1 MKLSNKMTFRFI
13 LYFLTFYG
21 MLFIGTALMFGFFIF
36 EMMKGF
42 YYHDIRVLEQSEV
55 EWAVLQD
62 EGGISL
68 SDALLDIAERSG
80 GIVQILDKDGSVLT
94 SSKEGILPTS
104 YGMKE
109 LKNLAEQK
117 GIRTWTLEDG
127 HYLLFQEYTETDVL
141 LAELQKNSSFP
152 DLDDQDLHLLEK
164 EGAVFELFSDT
175 GELLFSTS
183 PANSKSLLATD
194 LLESNSAVNERKELL
209 SATTVQGGSIAVV
222 WMENPYYQALASL
235 DKQLFSTFSK
245 WFVLYHLLLLFVTL
259 GFSLWIGRRFG
270 KPVFYFLRWM
280 ERLSKKEYRRP
291 EDRKIRRRKD
301 DRLKR
306 KYRIYEDVDF
316 SLTRLAQNLQENE
329 RMINQTE
336 KLREDWITGLS
347 HDLKTPLSSIYG
359 YAVMLES
366 NHQWSSDEV
375 RGFAKTMME
384 KAGYMDALINDLTY
398 TYQLKN
404 DGVQLDKKNIEL
416 YEYIRSYVERR
427 DWRNPIFIEGE
438 KRGHVLI
445 DPSRFE
451 RVLDNLIGNAS
462 KHNPP
467 ETVIHLQLASR
478 SEWIELVIRDEG
490 AGIPPEV
497 MDHLFNRYYRGT
509 NTTTDESGTGL
520 GLTIA
525 KQLIE
530 AHGGEVQVGT
540 SSKGTEIAI
549 RLPRQ
554 EEG

>member
-13 LYFLTFYG
+13 IYFLTFYG
-21 MLFIGTALMFGFFIF
+21 MLFLGTAIMFGFFLF

-42 YYHDIRVLEQSEV
+42 YYHDIRVLEQSEM
-55 EWAVLQD
+55 EWAVQQD
-62 EGGISL
+62 EGGVGL
-68 SDALLDIAERSG
+68 SDSLIDIAERSG
-80 GIVQILDKDGSVLT
+80 GIVQILDENGSVLN
-94 SSKEGILPTS
+94 SSKDGFLPTF
-104 YGMKE
+104 YGMNE
-109 LKNLAEQK
+109 LENLGEQNR
-117 GIRTWTLEDG
+117 IRTWSLEDG
-127 HYLLFQEYTETDVL
+127 HYLIFQEYTETDVL
-141 LAELQKNSSFP
+141 MAELKKNSSFP
-152 DLDDQDLHLLEK
+152 ALDDQALHLLEE
-164 EGAVFELFSDT
+164 EGAVFELFSET
-175 GELLFSTS
+175 GKLKFSTS
-183 PANSKSLLATD
+183 PTGSKSLLATD
-194 LLESNSAVNERKELL
+194 LLESNSSVNERKELL
-209 SATTVQGGSIAVV
+209 SSMRVQDGSIAVV
-222 WMENPYYQALASL
+222 RMENPYYQALESL
-235 DKQLFSTFSK
+235 DKDLFSSFSK

-306 KYRIYEDVDF
+306 KYRIYEDVDV

-366 NHQWSSDEV
+366 NHQWSSEEV

-404 DGVQLDKKNIEL
+404 DGVQLDKKNVEL
-416 YEYIRSYVERR
+416 YEYIRSYLERR
-427 DWRNPIFIEGE
+427 DWRNPIYIEGE
-438 KRGHVLI
+438 QRGLVLI

-462 KHNPP
+462 KHNQP
-467 ETVIHLQLASR
+467 ETAIHLQLATLPD
-478 SEWIELVIRDEG
+478 WIELVIRDEG

-497 MDHLFNRYYRGT
+497 IDHLFNRYYRGT

-530 AHGGEVQVGT
+530 AHGGEVQVFS

-554 EEG
+554 DRR

>member
-13 LYFLTFYG
+13 LYFLAFYG
-21 MLFIGTALMFGFFIF
+21 ILFIGTAIMFGVFIF
-36 EMMKGF
+36 QMMKGF
-42 YYHDIRVLEQSEV
+42 YYHDIRVLEQSEM
-55 EWAVLQD
+55 EWAVIHD
-62 EGGISL
+62 DKGISP

-80 GIVQILDKDGSVLT
+80 GIVQILDQDGTVLA
-94 SSKEGILPTS
+94 SSKDGILPTS
-104 YGMKE
+104 YGMNE
-109 LKNLAEQK
+109 LKTLVDQQ

-127 HYLLFQEYTETDVL
+127 HILLFEEYTETDSL
-141 LAELQKNSSFP
+141 LAELEKNPQFP
-152 DLDDQDLHLLEK
+152 VLTETDLQMLGRK
-164 EGAVFELFSDT
+164 GAIFELFSET
-175 GELLFSTS
+175 GELLNSTS
-183 PANSKSLLATD
+183 TSGSKPLKATD
-194 LLESNSAVNERKELL
+194 LLKSNSSVNERKELL
-209 SATTVQGGSIAVV
+209 SSTSVQGGNIAVIR
-222 WMENPYYQALASL
+222 MDNPYYQALDSL
-235 DKQLFSTFSK
+235 DKKLFISFSK
-245 WFVLYHLLLLFVTL
+245 GFVLYHLLLLFVTL

-280 ERLSKKEYRRP
+280 ERLSKKDYTRL
-291 EDRKIRRRKD
+291 EDRKIRRQKD

-306 KYRIYEDVDF
+306 KYRIYEDVDM
-316 SLTRLAQNLQENE
+316 SLTRLAANLQENE
-329 RMINQTE
+329 RTINRTE

-366 NHQWSSDEV
+366 NHQWSSEEV

-404 DGVQLDKKNIEL
+404 DGVQLEMKNMEL
-416 YEYIRSYVERR
+416 HEYISQYVERR
-427 DWRNPIFIEGE
+427 DWQNPIVIEGE
-438 KRGHVLI
+438 KKGHVLI

-467 ETVIHLQLASR
+467 ETAIHLHLTSQE
-478 SEWIELVIRDEG
+478 EWMELVIQDEG

-497 MDHLFNRYYRGT
+497 IDHLFNRYYRGT

-530 AHGGEVQVGT
+530 AHGGEVQVF
-540 SSKGTEIAI
+540 SSSEGTEIVI

-554 EEG
+554 NS

>member
-13 LYFLTFYG
+13 LYFLAFYG
-21 MLFIGTALMFGFFIF
+21 ILFIGTAIMFGVFIF
-36 EMMKGF
+36 QMMKGF
-42 YYHDIRVLEQSEV
+42 YYHDIRVLEQSEM
-55 EWAVLQD
+55 EWAVIHD
-62 EGGISL
+62 DKGISP

-80 GIVQILDKDGSVLT
+80 GIVQILSKEGEVLA
-94 SSKEGILPTS
+94 SSKDGILPTS
-104 YGMKE
+104 YGMNE
-109 LKNLAEQK
+109 LKTLAEQK

-127 HYLLFQEYTETDVL
+127 HILLFEEYTEADDL
-141 LAELQKNSSFP
+141 LAELEKKPHFP
-152 DLDDQDLHLLEK
+152 DLTETDLQMLERK
-164 EGAVFELFSDT
+164 GAVFELFSET
-175 GELLFSTS
+175 GELLSSTS
-183 PANSKSLLATD
+183 TSGSKPLMATD
-194 LLESNSAVNERKELL
+194 LLKSNSSVNERKELL
-209 SATTVQGGSIAVV
+209 SSTSVQGGNIAVIR
-222 WMENPYYQALASL
+222 MDNPYYQALDSL
-235 DKQLFSTFSK
+235 DKKLLISFSK
-245 WFVLYHLLLLFVTL
+245 GFVLYHLLLLFVTL

-280 ERLSKKEYRRP
+280 ERLSKKDYKRP
-291 EDRKIRRRKD
+291 EDRKIRRQKD

-306 KYRIYEDVDF
+306 KYRIYEDVDL
-316 SLTRLAQNLQENE
+316 SLTRLTANLQENE
-329 RMINQTE
+329 RTINRTE

-366 NHQWSSDEV
+366 NHQWSSEEV

-404 DGVQLDKKNIEL
+404 DGVQLEMKNMEL
-416 YEYIRSYVERR
+416 HEYISRYVERR
-427 DWRNPIFIEGE
+427 DWQNPIVIEGE
-438 KRGHVLI
+438 KKGHVFI

-467 ETVIHLQLASR
+467 ETVIHLQLASQQ
-478 SEWIELVIRDEG
+478 EWIELVIRDEG
-490 AGIPPEV
+490 AGIHPEV
-497 MDHLFNRYYRGT
+497 IDHLFNRYYRGT

-530 AHGGEVQVGT
+530 AHGGEVQVF
-540 SSKGTEIAI
+540 SSSEGTEIVI

-554 EEG
+554 NS